1 MSRDNLSDYEELLSM
16 FESDDRKKDVTAENS
31 GIQKKPKDD
40 LAADVERSKN
50 ARRQKV
56 ENFNIDINSNSS
68 YENPSYKGGVY
79 FSNPPRDI
87 DKVAQREK
95 KATVRKT
102 QKARQSVDK
111 FKVSAPP
118 TTEAQN
124 KAIAKK
130 EERNKKL
137 QNTFFGRFFTSDRLS
152 KLALSVAIIVF
163 SSVILC
169 VYGIGCIN
177 DVLAINVDDITVEVE
192 VSKGMSDGQVIDVL
206 HDNDLI
212 KNSLFC
218 KMFVKL
224 LDLTSADDEKRE
236 YVSGV
241 YTLTPNMGLEKMLS
255 TMKADITLSETVT
268 LTFPE
273 GWTVEQIAEKLE
285 ANEVCTA
292 ASFVNTLQNVDFSE
306 EYDFIK
312 SIPNKERRFRVL
324 EGYMYPDTY
333 EFYVGENASSVVR
346 RFLDNFQNRWTDEYQ
361 KQADELGVS
370 LDEVITMASILQ
382 EEAATSDQM
391 PEIASVL
398 YNRLNR
404 SSTFPWLQC
413 DSTEDYLLNTIK
425 PTLTSSTEDTE
436 KYIQYRD
443 DYDTY
448 STECTGLPVGAI
460 ANPGDA
466 AIRAALQPADTNYFY
481 FRHDKN
487 GKVYYANTMSEHE
500 ENGRIVAEVDG

>member
-1 MSRDNLSDYEELLSM
+1 MAKDNFNDYEELLSM
-16 FESDDRKKDVTAENS
+16 FENESVTKKTAPAKRTEEEILKS
-31 GIQKKPKDD
+31 KRQKKVDD
-40 LAADVERSKN
+40 FK
-50 ARRQKV
+50 
-56 ENFNIDINSNSS
+56 IDINSNSA
-68 YENPSYKGGVY
+68 YENPNYKGGVY

-87 DKVAQREK
+87 DKAAEREK
-95 KATVRKT
+95 KATVRRAQR
-102 QKARQSVDK
+102 QKPAVEK

-118 TTEAQN
+118 TTAAQN
-124 KAIAKK
+124 KAIAEKK
-130 EERNKKL
+130 ARNKKR
-137 QNTFFGRFFTSDRLS
+137 QNSFLGKFFASGKLS
-152 KLALSVAIIVF
+152 HLALAVAIIAL

-169 VYGIGCIN
+169 IYGIGCIN
-177 DVLAINVDDITVEVE
+177 DVLAIDVEETTVEVE
-192 VSKGMSDGQVIDVL
+192 VSKGMSDSDVIDIL
-206 HDNDLI
+206 EDNKLI
-212 KNSLFC
+212 KNELFC
-218 KMFVKL
+218 NLFIKFFGK
-224 LDLTSADDEKRE
+224 DGD

-241 YTLTPNMGLEKMLS
+241 YTLTPKMGLEKMLS

-273 GWTVEQIAEKLE
+273 GWTIDQIAEKLE

-292 ASFVNTLQNVDFSE
+292 ASFINTLQNVDFSE

-312 SIPNKERRFRVL
+312 SIPNKEKRFRVL

-346 RFLDNFQNRWTDEYQ
+346 RFLNNFQSRWTDEYQ

-382 EEAATSDQM
+382 EEAASSSQM
-391 PEIASVL
+391 ADIASVL
-398 YNRLNR
+398 YNRLDR
-404 SSTFPWLQC
+404 PATFPWLNC

-425 PTLTSSTEDTE
+425 PTLTSSTEDTQ

-448 STECTGLPVGAI
+448 STECKGLPVGAI

-466 AIRAALQPADTNYFY
+466 AIRAALKPSSTNYFY
-481 FRHDKN
+481 FCHNTETGD
-487 GKVYYANTMSEHE
+487 VYYANTMSEHE
-500 ENGRIVAEVDG
+500 ANMRKAGLG